1 MKKNSGQIFET
12 LQVDPINNEYYI
24 VIPEQLVNE
33 LSWYEDSEIFLR
45 VEAGELVLSEKN
57 MD

>member
-12 LQVDPINNEYYI
+12 LQVDPINDKYYLI
-24 VIPEQLVNE
+24 IPEHLVNE
-33 LSWYEDSEIFLR
+33 LSWYEDSEISLR

>member
-57 MD
+57 ID